1 MGGERNASYNWKK
14 KQEKR
19 QRLADSTLHPTV
31 SGKTFKI
38 HFLVNEGLM
47 DMCLMKETDVG
58 KDYQNFR
65 NHYLGSSIS
74 LFRASEALDA
84 SGLRFAE
91 KGERVFFII
100 IIFY

>member
-14 KQEKR
+14 KQEKDR
-19 QRLADSTLHPTV
+19 GSRIPLYISTV

-47 DMCLMKETDVG
+47 DMCLMNETDVG